1 MLIFS
6 LPRHQQLWDVA
17 TKCFR
22 HVLGTNVGNAL
33 QSKGDVNWVP
43 GDCKSCLESM
53 ELNLSQ
59 ALPAG
64 QVILDGLNN
73 ELDELRVARDQDRDE
88 EVTLQSV

>member
-1 MLIFS
+1 M
-6 LPRHQQLWDVA
+6 
-17 TKCFR
+17 
-22 HVLGTNVGNAL
+22 
-33 QSKGDVNWVP
+33 NWVP
-43 GDCKSCLESM
+43 GDCKNRLENM

-73 ELDELRVARDQDRDE
+73 ELDELGVARDQDRDE

>member
-1 MLIFS
+1 MFS
-6 LPRHQQLWDVA
+6 LPGHQQLWDVA

-22 HVLGTNVGNAL
+22 HVLGTDVGNAL

-43 GDCKSCLESM
+43 GDCKRCLGNIEFI
-53 ELNLSQ
+53 LSR

-73 ELDELRVARDQDRDE
+73 ELDELGVARDQDRDE
-88 EVTLQSV
+88 EVTL

>member
-1 MLIFS
+1 M
-6 LPRHQQLWDVA
+6 
-17 TKCFR
+17 
-22 HVLGTNVGNAL
+22 
-33 QSKGDVNWVP
+33 NWVP
-43 GDCKSCLESM
+43 GNRKSCLENM
-53 ELNLSQ
+53 EFILSL

>member
-1 MLIFS
+1 MN
-6 LPRHQQLWDVA
+6 R
-17 TKCFR
+17 
-22 HVLGTNVGNAL
+22 
-33 QSKGDVNWVP
+33 VP
-43 GDCKSCLESM
+43 GDRKNRLENM
-53 ELNLSQ
+53 ELILSR